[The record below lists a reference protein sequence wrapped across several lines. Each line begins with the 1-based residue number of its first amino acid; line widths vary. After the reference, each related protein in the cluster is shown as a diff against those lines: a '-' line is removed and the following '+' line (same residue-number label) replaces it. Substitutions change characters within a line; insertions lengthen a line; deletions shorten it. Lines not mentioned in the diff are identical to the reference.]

1 MEIPDAIRSN
11 SVTVTARVDVHTGRK
26 NRFVFVF
33 STVVEHH
40 SLLSN
45 RWSQVQFLLF
55 EEHGSQLLRLD
66 RILFAFECDESKA
79 SADTLIVF
87 DDFAFLDFSILG
99 EEFFDLVFFRI
110 KCNST
115 NEHTVRDLDSVFDNV
130 RHYETQRLVRWCMVV
145 WRFVSILRTC
155 SATCRLRVRRPNM
168 VLRGIDI
175 FFFRDSLF

>member
-33 STVVEHH
+33 CAVVEHH

-66 RILFAFECDESKA
+66 RILFTFECDESKA

-87 DDFAFLDFSILG
+87 DDFAFLDFSILR
-99 EEFFDLVFFRI
+99 EELFELVFFRI
-110 KCNST
+110 KGNST

-130 RHYETQRLVRWCMVV
+130 RHYETQRLGIKFLCRWLALC
-145 WRFVSILRTC
+145 
-155 SATCRLRVRRPNM
+155 
-168 VLRGIDI
+168 
-175 FFFRDSLF
+175 LFASHM